1 MVTEC
6 YEGCNF
12 ILKYI
17 YADTQPVRDVFEL
30 KIRLLEALGTRLKFL
45 SLRRLLH
52 IHGVSFESANRVS
65 RLRCVLKR
73 YVR

>member
-1 MVTEC
+1 MIVVFMVTEC

-17 YADTQPVRDVFEL
+17 HADTQPVRDVCEL

-45 SLRRLLH
+45 SLRCC
-52 IHGVSFESANRVS
+52 IFMA
-65 RLRCVLKR
+65 
-73 YVR
+73 